1 MKIPIKR
8 LYRFILLSIAVG
20 LIIATLFILNDTYA
34 KYLSKAKALGQMS
47 IAKWNIKV
55 NDIDIRSNTDISQTI
70 QPVLPGN
77 EYIRANIL
85 APTATGY
92 FDLNLNFIDVDV
104 AFSYEINIASH
115 ENNVVKDLIV
125 TGYSLDNNE
134 EVLPVTNNVIKET
147 IPLDSSIKQRAVRV
161 YFKWNDDESAIMNN
175 MEDTNT
181 TLDENSKA
189 LLDVSLHFSQVT
201 SE

>member
-8 LYRFILLSIAVG
+8 LYRFILLSIAVA

-70 QPVLPGN
+70 QSVLPGN

-92 FDLNLNFIDVDV
+92 FDLSLNFIDVDV
-104 AFSYEINIASH
+104 AFSYEINIKSH
-115 ENNVVKDLIV
+115 ENNIVKDLIV

-189 LLDVSLHFSQVT
+189 LLDVNLHFSQVT